1 MHKIAII
8 LKEKFIEAKQY
19 IISIK
24 KEFWCSAFLFLLSC
38 LAGYLFAE
46 FFPERTAEYLE
57 EIKKFFESIDQT
69 TDFQT
74 FLSIFENNASA
85 MLTIVCLGI
94 FAGFFS
100 ITFLFINGFLFG
112 LLAQII
118 FQRES
123 WILFFSGVLPHGI
136 IEIPCML
143 FTAAIGFKIGG
154 SAVKKLVG
162 KQADLTE
169 DLAQGLKFSVMAI
182 VPLLLVAAFIETYIT
197 PFFMALVDF
206 ILG

>member
-1 MHKIAII
+1 MHEISTM
-8 LKEKFIEAKQY
+8 LKENFIEAKQY
-19 IISIK
+19 IVSIK
-24 KEFWCSAFLFLLSC
+24 REIWYSAFLFLLSC

-46 FFPERTAEYLE
+46 FFTERTAEYLE

-85 MLTIVCLGI
+85 MLTIVCLGV

-143 FTAAIGFKIGG
+143 FTAAVGFKVGG
-154 SAVKKLVG
+154 SAVKKLVR
-162 KQADLTE
+162 KPADLTE
-169 DLAQGLKFSVMAI
+169 DLAQGLKFSVTVI
-182 VPLLLVAAFIETYIT
+182 IPLLFVAAFLETYIT
-197 PFFMALVDF
+197 PLFMALAGLIF
-206 ILG
+206 

>member
-1 MHKIAII
+1 MFKKN
-8 LKEKFIEAKQY
+8 LIEAKQY
-19 IISIK
+19 VVSIK
-24 KEFWCSAFLFLLSC
+24 KEVWYSAFLFLLSC

-74 FLSIFENNASA
+74 FISIFENNASA
-85 MLTIVCLGI
+85 MLTIVCLGV

-123 WILFFSGVLPHGI
+123 WVFFFSGVFPHGI

-143 FTAAIGFKIGG
+143 FAAAVGFKVGS
-154 SAVKKLVG
+154 SAVKKLIG
-162 KQADLTE
+162 NQADLTE
-169 DLAQGLKFSVMAI
+169 DLAQGLKFSVTVI
-182 VPLLLVAAFIETYIT
+182 IPLLFVAAFLETYIT
-197 PFFMALVDF
+197 PLFMALAGLIF
-206 ILG
+206 